1 MKKPNIGT
9 SFREALSSFRPG
21 DAREAAELSAILD
34 LFSREGERLLLREA
48 AYAHF
53 TASAIILNGKRD
65 RTLMAYHRIYDS
77 WAWTGGHADGEDD
90 PEGIARREAEEETG
104 IRDLVRLGPGAASVE
119 ILPVFAHERR
129 GEAVPSHLHLNLSY
143 LFLADDSLALRVREE
158 ENRAVAWLPCRAL
171 SEYVS
176 EPFMIPIYERLLQR
190 ANDF

>member
-1 MKKPNIGT
+1 MKKPNIGP
-9 SFREALSSFRPG
+9 SFLETLSAFRPG

-34 LFSREGERLLLREA
+34 LVAREGKRLRLRET

-53 TASAIILNGKRD
+53 TASAIILNAKRD

-104 IRDLVRLGPGAASVE
+104 IPFLTRLGPGAASVE
-119 ILPVFAHERR
+119 ILPVWAHKRR
-129 GEAVPSHLHLNLSY
+129 GKDVPSHLHLNVSY
-143 LFLADDSLALRVREE
+143 LFQADDSLPLRRREE
-158 ENRAVAWLPCRAL
+158 ENRAVAWLPCAAL
-171 SEYVS
+171 SDYVS
-176 EPFMIPIYERLLQR
+176 EPPMMPVYLRLLKR